1 LEKIKA
7 QAALSMGE
15 EEAKIFETHI
25 MMLEDP
31 ELTGDIVIVDGFQ
44 GIVILNPDIE
54 EIETYKKK
62 IQKYQEEL
70 DQLKILASCDTI
82 TKKGKRIYVAGN
94 IGKPEDILRV
104 IENGGDGVGMCGEMA
119 GDETAIP
126 TLVEYGLD
134 EFSMSASSIL
144 SAKQQIMNL

>member
-1 LEKIKA
+1 MEKIKA